1 MLEAKCT
8 PGVGS
13 VSAVLVSTPAVMV
26 STPAVVVSIS
36 AVMVSIPAVMVSISA
51 VVVAVP
57 AVVVAVGS
65 SELDSVLSAT
75 GSPDNSRFVTNKTVL
90 RVEWE
95 TFRHR

>member
-36 AVMVSIPAVMVSISA
+36 AVMVSIPAVMVS
-51 VVVAVP
+51 VP
-57 AVVVAVGS
+57 TVVVAVGS